1 MSILTDLLHRK
12 ITFGQ
17 AAEKAAGWANALISH
32 DANLS
37 STAGAVL
44 SDVKQGASNAVAAAD
59 GALADHYA
67 ELVTGGEALL
77 EGALAKATGGATVP
91 FNPIISDGIDNIA
104 AMLKAGADAWA
115 LRTKAEL
122 AAPATKAA

>member
-1 MSILTDLLHRK
+1 MSILSELLKKK

-17 AAEKAAGWANALISH
+17 AAEKAAGWVTSVVGQNAAVS
-32 DANLS
+32 AS
-37 STAGAVL
+37 AGQLL

-77 EGALAKATGGATVP
+77 EGALAKATGGVTVP
-91 FNPIISDGIDNIA
+91 FNPLISDGIDNIA
-104 AMLKAGADAWA
+104 AMLKAAADAWA
-115 LRTKAEL
+115 LKTKSEL